1 MNKMFSENRKVL
13 FRKSEKV
20 GTNQNIN
27 IIFSLD
33 EIRIK
38 FYFLEHVPNKWG
50 AIEYVIWHPDCYKVQ
65 IPGRVRFLYLY

>member
-20 GTNQNIN
+20 GINQNIN

-33 EIRIK
+33 D
-38 FYFLEHVPNKWG
+38 NKNLFFR
-50 AIEYVIWHPDCYKVQ
+50 ASTCPK
-65 IPGRVRFLYLY
+65 